1 MPVCRRLPGDAEGT
15 CVGSTHPT
23 RPTSLPHHRIL
34 MAVGLEVRGCGRGGG
49 FLKALFW
56 AAVINFLVNALLL
69 AGTAQMAMQRLP
81 VSRWLSAA
89 LLGALYAAG
98 CLRLSFLGALH
109 WRLVCLVLMSAIAF
123 GRELRQGCIFI
134 VLTLALEGTAL
145 AYGRGSWWQLPF
157 FSALV
162 FLMGKFAFG
171 RAKKRLLPAEIQG
184 NGKSL
189 KLTALLDTGN
199 ELRDPITM
207 EPVLVIDSDSARAL
221 TGLTREQLGQPLETM
236 THCKLPGLRLIP
248 YHAVGKEKG
257 LLLAMRMPQVRI
269 GGRKG
274 ALIVAMAPQRFGE
287 DFQAIAGGML

>member
-1 MPVCRRLPGDAEGT
+1 M
-15 CVGSTHPT
+15 
-23 RPTSLPHHRIL
+23 
-34 MAVGLEVRGCGRGGG
+34 
-49 FLKALFW
+49 
-56 AAVINFLVNALLL
+56 INFLVNALLL

-81 VSRWLSAA
+81 VFRWLSAA
-89 LLGALYAAG
+89 LLGAMYAAG

-109 WRLVCLVLMSAIAF
+109 WRLVSLVLMSAIAF
-123 GRELRQGCIFI
+123 GKELRQGCSFI
-134 VLTLALEGTAL
+134 VLTLAIEAVAL
-145 AYGRGSWWQLPF
+145 AYGRGGWWQLPF

-162 FLMGKFAFG
+162 FLLGKFAFG
-171 RAKKRLLPAEIQG
+171 KPNRRLLPAEIQG
-184 NGKSL
+184 NGKLL

-207 EPVLVIDSDSARAL
+207 EPVLVIDSDSAREL

-236 THCKLPGLRLIP
+236 TQSKLPGLRLIP
-248 YHAVGKEKG
+248 YQAVGKEKG